1 MLDDEYA
8 EYRCAACRKQ
18 IKNQVVTCKSCNKL
32 FFHPGCVSKHKTYDR
47 NREYVSCPG
56 PFDKFTVESEKD
68 ADMKKT
74 PISTGIGRER
84 LGSTESAGGNGSRA
98 MGANGTSGMDT
109 KIDWLVRTM
118 REIKDEMVCKR
129 EIKMLIKEAVQEEMN
144 AIKQEMEDLRR
155 IVRGEM
161 HGPTE
166 NGYSSYSD
174 VVKKKKESIIIIKPK
189 IQQESET
196 TKKIIK
202 EKVDIKNMP
211 MGITKVR
218 KGKEGTVILGCETG
232 EEMDKV
238 KDAMQSKL
246 GENYNVTESQQKKP
260 KIKIINIS
268 EEEME
273 LGDDELIDTIK
284 KQNSMDGSRISVI
297 KKFSKRKNMD
307 LSQPRS
313 KVGSLIIEVDEVTHD
328 LMLKKEKLNIGWRKC
343 PVFNHVS
350 IKRCFKCWGFY
361 HIAKNCTRDET
372 CHKCAGKHKASECR
386 EKENKCINCMFKIKT
401 YNLKI
406 KDEHDALDPECP
418 TYRRAIEEE
427 KRRGGWD
434 VKKD

>member
-1 MLDDEYA
+1 M
-8 EYRCAACRKQ
+8 
-18 IKNQVVTCKSCNKL
+18 
-32 FFHPGCVSKHKTYDR
+32 
-47 NREYVSCPG
+47 SCPG
-56 PFDKFTVESEKD
+56 PFEKFIVESEKD
-68 ADMKKT
+68 TDMKKT
-74 PISTGIGRER
+74 PISTGIGRDR
-84 LGSTESAGGNGSRA
+84 LGFTGSAGSSGSRA
-98 MGANGTSGMDT
+98 IGVNGLLGMDT

-129 EIKMLIKEAVQEEMN
+129 EIKMLIKEVVQEKMN
-144 AIKQEMEDLRR
+144 AIKQEMEDLRKV
-155 IVRGEM
+155 IRG
-161 HGPTE
+161 GKYGLAE
-166 NGYSSYSD
+166 NGYDSYSD
-174 VVKKKKESIIIIKPK
+174 IVKKKKENIIIIKPK

-211 MGITKVR
+211 MGITKVQ

-238 KDAMQSKL
+238 KDVMQSKL
-246 GENYNVTESQQKKP
+246 GENYNVTEPLQKKP
-260 KIKIINIS
+260 KIKIININ

-284 KQNSMDGSRISVI
+284 RQNSMDGSRINVV
-297 KKFSKRKNMD
+297 KKISKRKNMD
-307 LSQPRS
+307 DSQS
-313 KVGSLIIEVDEVTHD
+313 KSKGGSIIIEVDKVTHD

-361 HIAKNCTRDET
+361 HIAKNCIRDET
-372 CHKCAGKHKASECR
+372 CHKCAGKHKESECR
-386 EKENKCINCMFKIKT
+386 EKENKCVNCMFKIKS

-418 TYRRAIEEE
+418 TYKRAIEEE
-427 KRRGGWD
+427 KRRGGWE
-434 VKKD
+434 VKKK